1 MLVSQTSFCVGVTR
15 CQLPSQAI
23 LAFTDFCFGISLSD
37 PCEYNN
43 IAHSNLDIVQKLLH
57 RLIKYQKNA
66 RPLWFPDRDPEGDPA
81 YHTGSNKGY
90 WAPWMESET
99 NEKILKKV
107 LDNIAVISGKR
118 HHKECPPMDN
128 VTVIEKEHST
138 HAEYDKDVYYMLK
151 GILHQANKGKKG
163 LIPKKFNVLMKESL
177 AMLYS
182 KMKHKTR
189 ADNLM
194 HKLQL
199 IKKAQVANGAK
210 RNDIENLA
218 TSENNFSENA
228 DEDDMEMKSVSGGGE
243 REIENVNTL
252 DGSSDLEKQNNIK
265 EVESVDGSHSKI
277 EGESNIE
284 NDSSYKSGNIFSEV
298 STEASSI
305 TNDVDYENQQF

>member
-1 MLVSQTSFCVGVTR
+1 
-15 CQLPSQAI
+15 
-23 LAFTDFCFGISLSD
+23 
-37 PCEYNN
+37 
-43 IAHSNLDIVQKLLH
+43 
-57 RLIKYQKNA
+57 
-66 RPLWFPDRDPEGDPA
+66 
-81 YHTGSNKGY
+81 
-90 WAPWMESET
+90 MESET

-118 HHKECPPMDN
+118 HHQECPPMDN

-189 ADNLM
+189 ADDLI

-228 DEDDMEMKSVSGGGE
+228 DEDDMEMKSVSGDGE

-252 DGSSDLEKQNNIK
+252 DGSSGLEKQNNIK

-284 NDSSYKSGNIFSEV
+284 NDSSYKSDNVFNEV
-298 STEASSI
+298 SAEASSI

>member
-15 CQLPSQAI
+15 CQLLSQAI

-66 RPLWFPDRDPEGDPA
+66 RPLWFPDRDPGGDPA
-81 YHTGSNKGY
+81 YHTGKNKGY
-90 WAPWMESET
+90 WAPWMESEN

-163 LIPKKFNVLMKESL
+163 LIPKKFNLLMKGHWQCCI
-177 AMLYS
+177 A
-182 KMKHKTR
+182 R
-189 ADNLM
+189 
-194 HKLQL
+194 
-199 IKKAQVANGAK
+199 
-210 RNDIENLA
+210 
-218 TSENNFSENA
+218 
-228 DEDDMEMKSVSGGGE
+228 
-243 REIENVNTL
+243 
-252 DGSSDLEKQNNIK
+252 
-265 EVESVDGSHSKI
+265 
-277 EGESNIE
+277 
-284 NDSSYKSGNIFSEV
+284 
-298 STEASSI
+298 
-305 TNDVDYENQQF
+305 